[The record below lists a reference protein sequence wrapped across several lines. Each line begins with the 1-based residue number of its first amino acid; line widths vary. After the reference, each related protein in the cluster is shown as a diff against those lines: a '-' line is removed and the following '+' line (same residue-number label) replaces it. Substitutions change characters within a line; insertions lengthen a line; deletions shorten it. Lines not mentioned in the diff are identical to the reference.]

1 MDMSS
6 SGLERVAD
14 RCRDE
19 VPIEQQIVFA
29 ATKEVR
35 VAELELQVIQSS
47 KACCERQRL
56 AILDEVA
63 AGTRGYAGHV
73 VVECHPWTEVPGRT
87 QERVVCW
94 RNHEAVA
101 PAERGRESIFSGYR
115 VAQVAAVEPV
125 AHAAAGIRAR
135 AVEAKLGGV
144 GKIPDMLGADLAD
157 ERDVIGTQ
165 PAHRACQSGEGHLS
179 PGNIA
184 AQEALN
190 ILTRRKIA
198 QLAAETQ
205 RRLGNL
211 GIKRR
216 QTREQHFDIVDL
228 QR

>member
-87 QERVVCW
+87 QERVVG
-94 RNHEAVA
+94 RGHHDAIT
-101 PAERGRESIFSGYR
+101 PAERSRETVFGRDR
-115 VAQVAAVEPV
+115 VAQVAAIELVSDP
-125 AHAAAGIRAR
+125 AAGIGAR
-135 AVEAKLGGV
+135 PVEAKLGRV
-144 GKIPDMLGADLAD
+144 GKI
-157 ERDVIGTQ
+157 
-165 PAHRACQSGEGHLS
+165 
-179 PGNIA
+179 
-184 AQEALN
+184 
-190 ILTRRKIA
+190 
-198 QLAAETQ
+198 
-205 RRLGNL
+205 
-211 GIKRR
+211 
-216 QTREQHFDIVDL
+216 
-228 QR
+228 